1 MSAGS
6 AQRGFTL
13 LGMLIVVGVMG
24 AGLAAYGELAS
35 HATQREKEKQLLF
48 VGNQLR
54 QAIGSYYERT
64 PGPAKRFPQSLEDL
78 VEDRRHPMPQR
89 HLRRIYADPI
99 TGKPDWGVIPGPDGG
114 IMGVHSRS
122 EARPVKTGGF
132 AFRDSTFVDTGRY
145 SDWTF
150 SYVPTSPPASDKN

>member
-35 HATQREKEKQLLF
+35 HAAQREKEKQLLF
-48 VGNQLR
+48 VGNQFR
-54 QAIGSYYERT
+54 QAIGSYYERS
-64 PGPAKRFPQSLEDL
+64 PGAAKRFPQSLQDL
-78 VEDRRHPMPQR
+78 VEDKRHPMPQR

-99 TGKPDWGVIPGPDGG
+99 TGKPDWSVIPGPDGG

-132 AFRDSTFVDTGRY
+132 ALLDSTFAQTGRY

-150 SYVPTSPPASDKN
+150 SYVPGDPPASRPN